1 MKLALIRR
9 RYTDF
14 GGAERYVNQLAAR
27 LVEAGHE
34 VHVLAR
40 EWHPRQ
46 GTGLTFV
53 RVAAGG
59 GPSFVGLL
67 TFARAASRLVEAGG
81 YDLVHSFERTFT
93 QDIFRAGDGC
103 HREWL
108 ARRAAALG
116 RPRGWL
122 DRLSP
127 RHRAFLYLES
137 RLYADPRLKFIL
149 VNSRQG
155 KVEIERHYGV
165 PEEKIR
171 VVYNGLD
178 RGRFHPG
185 LAAEHREAVRQE
197 LGLAPDEPV
206 ALFVGSGFARKGLA
220 AAIRALPESR
230 ITLLAAGRDRIGP
243 YRALA
248 RRLGALR
255 RVLFLGPRLDVERL
269 LGAADLFVL
278 PSLYEPFS
286 NACLEAMAAGLPV
299 VTTAGTGAAE
309 IVEEGR
315 NGCLVGQPPR
325 PEELA
330 EKMNRALAI
339 DRAALAALNRKAL
352 EPFDWDRNLAETLA
366 VYQAVQAGPV

>member
-27 LVEAGHE
+27 LVDLDHE

-40 EWHPRQ
+40 EWRPRQ
-46 GTGLTFV
+46 NTGLKFD
-53 RVAAGG
+53 RVSGGG
-59 GPSFVGLL
+59 GPSFVGLI
-67 TFARAASRLVEAGG
+67 TFARAAGRLVEAGG
-81 YDLVHSFERTFT
+81 YDLVHSFERTFS

-108 ARRAAALG
+108 LRRTAAQG
-116 RPRGWL
+116 PTRGWL

-127 RHRAFLYLES
+127 RHRAFLYLEA

-149 VNSRQG
+149 VNSKQG
-155 KVEIERHYGV
+155 GEEIARHYGV
-165 PEEKIR
+165 PKEKIR

-185 LAAEHREAVRQE
+185 LAGEHRRTAREE
-197 LGLAPDEPV
+197 LGLAPDEPT

-220 AAIRALPESR
+220 PVIRALTESR
-230 ITLLAAGRDRIGP
+230 VTLLAAGRDRLGP
-243 YRALA
+243 YQALA
-248 RRLGALR
+248 RRLGVER

-286 NACLEAMAAGLPV
+286 NACLEAMAVGLPV

-309 IVEEGR
+309 IITEGR
-315 NGCLVGQPPR
+315 NGYVVSQPPD
-325 PEELA
+325 PMELA
-330 EKMNRALAI
+330 EKMNRALGI
-339 DRAALAALNRKAL
+339 DRAALINFNREIL
-352 EPFDWDRNLAETLA
+352 TPFDWDRNLAETLA
-366 VYQAVQAGPV
+366 VYDAVRAGAG

>member
-1 MKLALIRR
+1 
-9 RYTDF
+9 
-14 GGAERYVNQLAAR
+14 
-27 LVEAGHE
+27 
-34 VHVLAR
+34 
-40 EWHPRQ
+40 
-46 GTGLTFV
+46 
-53 RVAAGG
+53 
-59 GPSFVGLL
+59 L

-108 ARRAAALG
+108 KRRAAALG

-127 RHRAFLYLES
+127 RHRAFLYLEA
-137 RLYADPRLKFIL
+137 RLFADPRLKFIL

-155 KVEIERHYGV
+155 QEEIVRHYGV
-165 PEEKIR
+165 PEAKIR
-171 VVYNGLD
+171 VVYNGVD

-185 LAAEHREAVRQE
+185 LAAEHRETVRGE
-197 LGLAPDEPV
+197 LGLSPGEPA

-220 AAIRALPESR
+220 AVLRALPEAR
-230 ITLLAAGRDRIGP
+230 LTLLVAGRDRIGP
-243 YRALA
+243 YQALA
-248 RRLGALR
+248 RRLGVAR

-309 IVEEGR
+309 VIEEGQ
-315 NGCLVGQPPR
+315 NGCLVGQPPK

-330 EKMNRALAI
+330 EKMNRALAL
-339 DRAALAALNRKAL
+339 DRAALAALNRKVL

-366 VYQAVQAGPV
+366 VYQAVKAGPV